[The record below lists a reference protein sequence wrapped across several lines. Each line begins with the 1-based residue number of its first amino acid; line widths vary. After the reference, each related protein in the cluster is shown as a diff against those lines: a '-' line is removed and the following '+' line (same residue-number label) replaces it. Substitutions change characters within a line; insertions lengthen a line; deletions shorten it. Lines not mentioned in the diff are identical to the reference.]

1 MDILSIIAVFWFAG
15 VLTAMYSLYY
25 PAWRFV
31 RDAKPKNIFVQRK
44 VLALIVVFVM
54 FSLTLPFLTITMF
67 SDDLSE
73 RIKKG
78 FAKGMLGIP
87 NNGIQ

>member
-44 VLALIVVFVM
+44 VLALIVVFVIYS
-54 FSLTLPFLTITMF
+54 FALPFLTITMF
-67 SDDLSE
+67 SDNLSE
-73 RIKKG
+73 RFIKG
-78 FAKGMLGIP
+78 FAKGMLGLQD
-87 NNGIQ
+87 NGIQ

>member
-1 MDILSIIAVFWFAG
+1 MEILTTIAVFWFAG

-44 VLALIVVFVM
+44 VLALIVVFIM
-54 FSLTLPFLTITMF
+54 FSITLPFLTITMF

-73 RIKKG
+73 RFRKG

>member
-44 VLALIVVFVM
+44 VLALIVVFIM
-54 FSLTLPFLTITMF
+54 FSITLPILTITMF

-73 RIKKG
+73 RFRKG

>member
-1 MDILSIIAVFWFAG
+1 MEILTTIAVFWFAG

-44 VLALIVVFVM
+44 LLALFVVFFM
-54 FSLTLPFLTITMF
+54 FSLALPFLTITMF

-73 RIKKG
+73 RFKKG
-78 FAKGMLGIP
+78 FAKGMLGLQD
-87 NNGIQ
+87 NGIQ

>member
-31 RDAKPKNIFVQRK
+31 RDAKPNNIFVQRK
-44 VLALIVVFVM
+44 VLALIIVFIM
-54 FSLTLPFLTITMF
+54 FSITLPFLTITMF

-73 RIKKG
+73 RFRKG
-78 FAKGMLGIP
+78 FAKGMLGLQD
-87 NNGIQ
+87 NGIQ

>member
-1 MDILSIIAVFWFAG
+1 MDILSMIAVFWFAG

-44 VLALIVVFVM
+44 VLALIVVFM
-54 FSLTLPFLTITMF
+54 SI
-67 SDDLSE
+67 
-73 RIKKG
+73 IH
-78 FAKGMLGIP
+78 I
-87 NNGIQ
+87 

>member
-1 MDILSIIAVFWFAG
+1 MEILTTIAVFWFAG

-44 VLALIVVFVM
+44 LLALFVVFFM
-54 FSLTLPFLTITMF
+54 FSLTLPFLTVTMF

-73 RIKKG
+73 RFKKG

-87 NNGIQ
+87 NDGIQ

>member
-1 MDILSIIAVFWFAG
+1 MEILTTIAVFWFAG
-15 VLTAMYSLYY
+15 VLTAVYSLYY

-31 RDAKPKNIFVQRK
+31 RDAKPKNIFVRRK
-44 VLALIVVFVM
+44 FLALFVVFLI
-54 FSLTLPFLTITMF
+54 FSLTLPFLTVTMF

-73 RIKKG
+73 RFKKG

-87 NNGIQ
+87 NDGIQ

>member
-44 VLALIVVFVM
+44 ALALIVVFVM

-73 RIKKG
+73 RFKKG
-78 FAKGMLGIP
+78 FAKGMLGLQD
-87 NNGIQ
+87 NGIQ

>member
-1 MDILSIIAVFWFAG
+1 MEILTTITVFWFAG

-44 VLALIVVFVM
+44 LLALFVVFVL
-54 FSLTLPFLTITMF
+54 FTLTLPFLTITMF
-67 SDDLSE
+67 SDNLSE
-73 RIKKG
+73 RFKKG

-87 NNGIQ
+87 ENGIQ

>member
-1 MDILSIIAVFWFAG
+1 MEILTTITVFWFAG

-44 VLALIVVFVM
+44 LLALFVVFVL
-54 FSLTLPFLTITMF
+54 FTLTSVSYTHLTLPTIY
-67 SDDLSE
+67 SV
-73 RIKKG
+73 
-78 FAKGMLGIP
+78 
-87 NNGIQ
+87 